1 MSTAKERREALE
13 RAKGRLQT
21 EGVEAAV
28 DALIAVCRDKQAPA
42 NAKSTAGSALL
53 RANGLFDRGT
63 TTPDKELH
71 EMSFAELTEHSARLQ
86 RELEAALREAE
97 TDVETAFD

>member
-1 MSTAKERREALE
+1 MKTAKERREALE

-28 DALIAVCRDKQAPA
+28 DALIDVCRDKEAPA

-53 RANGLFDRGT
+53 RANGLFEKGT
-63 TTPDKELH
+63 TAQEKELH
-71 EMSFAELTEHSARLQ
+71 EMSLDELREHSARLE
-86 RELEAALREAE
+86 RDLEGMIQEAKAAGG
-97 TDVETAFD
+97 AFD

>member
-1 MSTAKERREALE
+1 MRSAKERREALE

-28 DALIAVCRDKQAPA
+28 EALIAVCRDEQAPA

-53 RANGLFDRGT
+53 RANGLFDKGT
-63 TTPDKELH
+63 TAPDKEIH
-71 EMSFAELTEHSARLQ
+71 EMSLDE
-86 RELEAALREAE
+86 LREYTARIE
-97 TDVETAFD
+97 QDRDAMLSEMEEGEETAFD

>member
-1 MSTAKERREALE
+1 MKTAKERHEALE

-28 DALIAVCRDKQAPA
+28 NALIEVCQNKDAPA

-53 RANGLFDRGT
+53 RANGLFEKGT
-63 TTPDKELH
+63 TAQEKEPH
-71 EMSFAELTEHSARLQ
+71 EMSMDELREHSARLERDLKTMIQ
-86 RELEAALREAE
+86 EAKA
-97 TDVETAFD
+97 TDGAFD

>member
-1 MSTAKERREALE
+1 MKTAKERREALE

-28 DALIAVCRDKQAPA
+28 DALIAVCQDKDAPA

-53 RANGLFDRGT
+53 RANGLFEKGT
-63 TTPDKELH
+63 AAQDKDLH
-71 EMSFAELTEHSARLQ
+71 EMSLDELREHSARLE
-86 RELEAALREAE
+86 RDYKAIIRD
-97 TDVETAFD
+97 TGSKGGVFD

>member
-53 RANGLFDRGT
+53 RANGLFDKGT
-63 TTPDKELH
+63 AAPEKELH
-71 EMSFAELTEHSARLQ
+71 EMTIDELRDHTSRLE
-86 RELEAALREAE
+86 RDLEAMRREAE
-97 TDVETAFD
+97 GDGGVFG